1 MKSTLRCGGC
11 LEEYCFNHS
20 LDHRQELNK
29 QLDQIEIIPDLFQ
42 QTLNEQTTDP
52 QKHRLLQQ
60 INEWEQDSLN
70 KMRQTAED
78 AGKKLLEYTHQQIEE
93 MENKVKELTKQFQQ
107 SREENDF
114 YETDLRYWNEE

>member
-1 MKSTLRCGGC
+1 MTTTLAKNRCFKCEKVKSTLRCGGC

-70 KMRQTAED
+70 EMRQTAED
-78 AGKKLLEYTHQQIEE
+78 ARKK
-93 MENKVKELTKQFQQ
+93 
-107 SREENDF
+107 
-114 YETDLRYWNEE
+114 